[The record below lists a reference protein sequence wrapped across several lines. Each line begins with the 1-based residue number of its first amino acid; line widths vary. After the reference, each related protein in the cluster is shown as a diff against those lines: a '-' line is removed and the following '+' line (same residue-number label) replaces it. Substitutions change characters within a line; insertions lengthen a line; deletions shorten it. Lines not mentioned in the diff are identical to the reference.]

1 MEKGLTVKEIK
12 QYQKEHPQKVE
23 VYGKYGMLA
32 KAYLEEND
40 PARYWTLGEEL
51 PKYLHQIDEKAE
63 EMFEELY
70 LEFSKKEEYQ
80 KTGDFQKDL
89 IREQEKKNRI
99 ENIIIKN
106 LIYTEEE

>member
-12 QYQKEHPQKVE
+12 KYQKEHLQKVE
-23 VYGKYGMLA
+23 VYGKYGTLA
-32 KAYLEEND
+32 KVYLEEND
-40 PARYWTLGEEL
+40 PALYWTLGEEL
-51 PKYLHQIDEKAE
+51 PKNLHQIDEKVDR
-63 EMFEELY
+63 MYEELY

-89 IREQEKKNRI
+89 IKEQEKKNRI

>member
-12 QYQKEHPQKVE
+12 KYQKEHPQKKE
-23 VYGKYGMLA
+23 VYGKYGTLA
-32 KAYLEEND
+32 KAYLEEHD

-51 PKYLHQIDEKAE
+51 PEYLHQIDEKADA
-63 EMFEELY
+63 MYEELY

-89 IREQEKKNRI
+89 IIEQEKKNQI
-99 ENIIIKN
+99 ENIILKN